1 MILLCGYQIS
11 LGASQSQ
18 LSLRTIRNGEWSIEG
33 DLNGRM
39 ELTDEALMKFG
50 RKIGNTGCTESLD
63 FYMQS
68 HAWHYPVLLHSS

>member
-50 RKIGNTGCTESLD
+50 RKIGSTGCTESLD
-63 FYMQS
+63 FYMQIL
-68 HAWHYPVLLHSS
+68 AWNYPMLLHSS